1 MTSLNSLLHH
11 VQLPLVPNDAEI
23 TGITL
28 DSRKVQK
35 GYLFA
40 ALPGAKSNGCD
51 YIDVAIQK
59 GAQAILLPT
68 GVTFPKTNSCIP
80 IHCDNPRYIL
90 SLIAAFFFPKH
101 PKHQVAITGTNGK
114 TSTADFIRQIWQL
127 QNYKSATIG
136 TLGVISNTDYH
147 YTGPVLTTP
156 DSIMVHEI
164 LTDLVNHDVQHLA
177 LEASSHGLD
186 QYRLDGL
193 TIEAAGFTNLTRDH
207 LDYHHDFQ
215 HYLEAKLR
223 LFKHILPIDGIAAI
237 NADMDQNALKQITQA
252 ILEHK
257 QELRLVGEQGQF
269 LKLLSVTPLPEGQK
283 LEIKTVCNEIFSVT
297 IPLLGRY
304 QVDNILLAM
313 ALIAKNEHD
322 IANFV
327 PLLPHLKGV
336 RGRMEQAAI
345 LSNGAAIYVDYAHTP
360 DALAH
365 LLQSLRPHTHHNL
378 YVIFGAGG
386 DRDTGKRPL
395 MAQEA
400 DKYADYVIITD
411 DNPRTENPN
420 LIRQEV
426 KTGAPTALEIAGR
439 EEAIAQTIKK
449 LQTGDILVVA
459 GKGHEQGQIIGSV
472 VHPFDDVTIIK
483 KHASCL

>member
-1 MTSLNSLLHH
+1 MISLNSLLHH
-11 VQLPLVPNDAEI
+11 VQLPPVLKDTQI

-28 DSRKVQK
+28 DSRNVQK

-40 ALPGAKSNGCD
+40 ALPGVKSNGCD
-51 YIDVAIQK
+51 YIDVAIEK

-68 GVTFPKTNSCIP
+68 GVVFPKLNDCIP
-80 IHCDNPRYIL
+80 VYCDNPRYIL
-90 SLIAAFFFPKH
+90 SLMTAFFFPKH

-114 TSTADFIRQIWQL
+114 TSTADFVRQLWEL
-127 QNYKSATIG
+127 RNYKSATIG
-136 TLGVISNTDYH
+136 TLGVISNTNYH

-156 DSIMVHEI
+156 DSIMLHEI
-164 LTDLVNHDVQHLA
+164 LTDLVKHNVQHLA

-193 TIEAAGFTNLTRDH
+193 IIEAAGFTNLTRDH

-223 LFKHILPIDGIAAI
+223 LFKHILPMGGIAAV
-237 NADMDQNALKQITQA
+237 NVDMDHNVLTQITQT
-252 ILEHK
+252 ILERK

-269 LKLLSVTPLPEGQK
+269 LKLLSVTALPEGQK
-283 LEIKTVCNEIFSVT
+283 LEIKTACNDIFSIT

-313 ALIAKNEHD
+313 ALIAKDEHD
-322 IANFV
+322 IVNYI

-345 LSNGAAIYVDYAHTP
+345 LPNGAAIYVDYAHTP

-365 LLQSLRPHTHHNL
+365 LLQSLRPHTHNNL

-411 DNPRTENPN
+411 DNPRTENPD
-420 LIRQEV
+420 LIRREV
-426 KTGAPTALEIAGR
+426 KSGAPTALEIAGR

-449 LQTGDILVVA
+449 LQKGDILVVA
-459 GKGHEQGQIIGSV
+459 GKGHEQGQIIDSMI
-472 VHPFDDVTIIK
+472 HPFDDVTIIQ

>member
-1 MTSLNSLLHH
+1 MISLNALLHH
-11 VQLPLVPNDAEI
+11 IHLPLVPSDTQI

-28 DSRKVQK
+28 DSRKIQQ

-51 YIDVAIQK
+51 YIDVAIEK
-59 GAQAILLPT
+59 GASAILLPT
-68 GVTFPKTNSCIP
+68 NASFPETNQCIA
-80 IHCDNPRYIL
+80 IHCDNPRYVLALMTAI
-90 SLIAAFFFPKH
+90 FFPNH
-101 PKHQVAITGTNGK
+101 PQHQVAITGTNGK

-127 QNYKSATIG
+127 QNLKAATIG
-136 TLGVISNTDYH
+136 TLGVISNTNYN

-156 DSIMVHEI
+156 DSIMLHEI
-164 LTDLVNHDVQHLA
+164 LTNLVEHNVQHLA

-223 LFKHILPIDGIAAI
+223 LFKNILPIGGVAGV
-237 NADMDQNALKQITQA
+237 NADMDPDALIKIKQA
-252 ILEHK
+252 ILDRK
-257 QELRLVGEQGQF
+257 QNLRLVGEQGQF
-269 LKLLSVTPLPEGQK
+269 LQLLSVTPLPEGQK
-283 LEIKTVCNEIFSVT
+283 LEIKTALNDVFSVT

-304 QVDNILLAM
+304 QVDNILLAV
-313 ALIAKNEHD
+313 ALIAKNEQD
-322 IANFV
+322 IANLI

-345 LSNGAAIYVDYAHTP
+345 LPNGAAIYVDYAHTP

-365 LLQSLRPHTHHNL
+365 LLQSLRPHTDNDL

-386 DRDTGKRPL
+386 DRDAGKRPL

-400 DKYADYVIITD
+400 SKYADCVIITD
-411 DNPRTENPN
+411 DNPRTEDPDH
-420 LIRQEV
+420 IRKEV
-426 KTGAPTALEIAGR
+426 KAGAPAALEIADR

-449 LQTGDILVVA
+449 LQSGDILVVA

-472 VHPFDDVTIIK
+472 VHPFDDVTIIR
-483 KHASCL
+483 KHVSSL

>member
-1 MTSLNSLLHH
+1 MMSLNKLLHH
-11 VQLPLVPNDAEI
+11 VHLSCVPKDIQI

-28 DSRKVQK
+28 DSRKIQK

-40 ALPGAKSNGCD
+40 ALPGTKSNGCD
-51 YIDVAIQK
+51 YIDMAIEK
-59 GAQAILLPT
+59 GASAILLPIN
-68 GVTFPKTNSCIP
+68 VPFPQTDHCIAIP
-80 IHCDNPRYIL
+80 CDNPRYIV
-90 SLIAAFFFPKH
+90 SLMAACFFSKH
-101 PKHQVAITGTNGK
+101 PQHQIAITGTNGK

-127 QNYKSATIG
+127 QHYKAASIG
-136 TLGVISNTDYH
+136 TLGVISNTNYH

-156 DSIMVHEI
+156 DNIMLHEI
-164 LTDLVNHDVQHLA
+164 LTSLTEHNVQHLA

-215 HYLEAKLR
+215 HYLQAKLR
-223 LFKHILPIDGIAAI
+223 LFKDILPIGGIAGV
-237 NADMDQNALKQITQA
+237 NADMDQDALTQIKQA
-252 ILEHK
+252 ILERK
-257 QELRLVGEQGQF
+257 QNLRLVGEQGQF
-269 LKLLSVTPLPEGQK
+269 LQLLSVTPLPEGQQ
-283 LEIKTVCNEIFSVT
+283 LVLKTALNDRFSVT

-304 QVDNILLAM
+304 QIDNILLAM
-313 ALIAKNEHD
+313 ALIAKDEHD
-322 IANFV
+322 IANFI

-345 LSNGAAIYVDYAHTP
+345 LPNSAAVYVDYAHTP

-365 LLQSLRPHTHHNL
+365 LLQSLRPHTHNNL
-378 YVIFGAGG
+378 HVIFGAGG
-386 DRDTGKRPL
+386 DRDAGKRPL

-400 DKYADYVIITD
+400 AKYADYVIITD
-411 DNPRTENPN
+411 DNPRTEDPD

-426 KTGAPTALEIAGR
+426 KMGAPTALEIAGR
-439 EEAIAQTIKK
+439 EQAIAQTIKK
-449 LQTGDILVVA
+449 LQSGDILVVA

-472 VHPFDDVTIIK
+472 VHPFDDVTIIQK
-483 KHASCL
+483 YVGSL